1 VINGPRHPLA
11 HRFAHTASDE
21 DHVLSGYLIISIK
34 DKISVNGDEGD
45 QGFEESNVLGD
56 KNRPTIVGP
65 ERPPL
70 GDRKSERVTI
80 AISDRGGTG
89 WRIYL

>member
-1 VINGPRHPLA
+1 MWYPGSSRNCWKQQSDQWSMVPDTPSRIGSRI
-11 HRFAHTASDE
+11 TGSDE

-34 DKISVNGDEGD
+34 DKISVNGDESD

-70 GDRKSERVTI
+70 GGQEK
-80 AISDRGGTG
+80 
-89 WRIYL
+89 